1 MGTHES
7 RARRGAGGAS
17 VRDVMNGLRRLIRVL
32 RLSDAEVDQRVG
44 ISSAQL
50 FVLAELGA
58 VPGCSVGE
66 LANRTHTDQSSV
78 STVVTRLVQRG
89 LVARA
94 PSQKDRR
101 RVELRVTPK
110 GRALLRRAPR
120 TTQAR
125 LVAGIAALPAAR
137 RRALAVS
144 LAEVVDAIGGRQE
157 EASLF
162 FEERARSR
170 RRTRG

>member
-1 MGTHES
+1 MGTH
-7 RARRGAGGAS
+7 AS
-17 VRDVMNGLRRLIRVL
+17 SDVRDVMNGLRRLIRVL
-32 RLSDAEVDQRVG
+32 RLSDAEVDRRLRV
-44 ISSAQL
+44 SSAQL
-50 FVLAELGA
+50 FVLAELGT

-78 STVVTRLVQRG
+78 SMVITRLVGRG

-94 PSQKDRR
+94 ESAQDRR

-125 LVAGIAALPAAR
+125 LVDAVEALPASRRRVLASALSDLVGAIGGESEQPTLFFEDGTR
-137 RRALAVS
+137 RRA
-144 LAEVVDAIGGRQE
+144 RK
-157 EASLF
+157 
-162 FEERARSR
+162 
-170 RRTRG
+170 